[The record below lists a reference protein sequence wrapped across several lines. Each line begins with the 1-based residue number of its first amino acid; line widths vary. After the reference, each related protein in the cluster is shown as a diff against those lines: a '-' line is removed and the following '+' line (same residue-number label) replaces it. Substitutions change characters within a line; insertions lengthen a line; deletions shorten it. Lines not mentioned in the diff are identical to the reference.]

1 MTNPTTPF
9 SWQMPTSTDLVTDLP
24 ADFETFGQA
33 VATSMADL
41 LGGTTGQVLSKASNT
56 DMDFTWVAQDDSNAI
71 QNSIVDA
78 KGDLIAASAN
88 DTPARLAVGNNGET
102 IVADSSQTTGLA
114 WAGNYAAGKN
124 KIINGAFDVWQR
136 GSSFTLSSNTRTY
149 CADRF
154 AVTSVF
160 SAGSSSV
167 SRQTFTPATAPV
179 AGYEGQYFQRIT
191 AATTSTYIDCF
202 QFIEDVRT
210 FAGQSVTF
218 SFWAKASASVTVNGY
233 RIQNFGSGGSSEVA
247 GVQGTFGLTTSWQ
260 RFTTTF
266 TVPSISG
273 KTVGTSSFL
282 GIGFYISSGITAGLT
297 IDTWGVQLEA
307 GSVATAFQTAT
318 GTLQGETSACQR
330 YYYLH
335 ASGIHLSLGN
345 AGYYSAT
352 QVNGIVQLPT
362 TMRTVPTLVA
372 SSGTSFYVAD
382 RNGGDDPFNSL
393 TIYRPSTTAAM
404 IYNNSEATGTAGH
417 AALLY
422 TNNASSSVAF
432 SAEL

>member
-1 MTNPTTPF
+1 MTRAYNTATT
-9 SWQMPTSTDLVTDLP
+9 Q
-24 ADFETFGQA
+24 
-33 VATSMADL
+33 
-41 LGGTTGQVLSKASNT
+41 
-56 DMDFTWVAQDDSNAI
+56 
-71 QNSIVDA
+71 QNS
-78 KGDLIAASAN
+78 GG
-88 DTPARLAVGNNGET
+88 AV
-102 IVADSSQTTGLA
+102 VPF
-114 WAGNYAAGKN
+114 AAGKN
-124 KIINGAFDVWQR
+124 KIINGDFGIWQR

-154 AVTSVF
+154 TVTSVF

-218 SFWAKASASVTVNGY
+218 SFWAKASGSVNINGY
-233 RIQNFGSGGSSEVA
+233 RIQNFGSGGSSDVA
-247 GVQGTFGLTTSWQ
+247 GVQGTFGLTTDWQ

-282 GIGFYISSGITAGLT
+282 AMGIYIASGITSGLT
-297 IDTWGVQLEA
+297 IDTWGWQLEA

-318 GTLQGETSACQR
+318 GTLQGELAACQR
-330 YYYLH
+330 YFN
-335 ASGIHLSLGN
+335 AFATGAGSAIALGSM
-345 AGYYSAT
+345 YSAT
-352 QVNGIVQLPT
+352 QLDAVISFP
-362 TMRTVPTLVA
+362 TMRIAPTLSVA
-372 SSGTSFYVAD
+372 TGADWYYFY
-382 RNGGDDPFNSL
+382 RNGALDAFNGF
-393 TIYRPSTTAAM
+393 TANAYTTPSTMA
-404 IYNNSEATGTAGH
+404 IYNNTNISGTAGH
-417 AALLY
+417 VGMILSA
-422 TNNASSSVAF
+422 NAGASITL